1 MITYDMRDLANES
14 LYEYLYRKIREDIL
28 AGRLKKGERMPSKR
42 SFAKNQGVAV
52 ITVENAYSQL
62 VAEGYLY
69 SEPRRGFFVSQ
80 IDESLRLPQTAPLKI
95 ESEEVKSAGDSIGE
109 EAGLPG
115 ISGSEA
121 VPAAAAG
128 ILILFFSRTRAGWA
142 APAIPALLA
151 AHPGLPVHVGVGD
164 KPFFGHPFNANP
176 PAYPSVPPPA
186 TLAADLAEGMELSAD
201 GLMARVLATPGH
213 TPGGVCFY
221 FEAES
226 LLVAGDTLFAGSAG
240 RTDFPGGSARTL
252 YASLARLKALPPE
265 TKVVCGHG
273 PSTTIGRELL
283 ANPFFC

>member
-1 MITYDMRDLANES
+1 MKNMEYEVIPLGEYEANCTVVWGKEKKAWIFDPGGDAEVLLAF
-14 LYEYLYRKIREDIL
+14 
-28 AGRLKKGERMPSKR
+28 LKEKGLEPSR
-42 SFAKNQGVAV
+42 VLLTHAHF
-52 ITVENAYSQL
+52 
-62 VAEGYLY
+62 
-69 SEPRRGFFVSQ
+69 
-80 IDESLRLPQTAPLKI
+80 DH
-95 ESEEVKSAGDSIGE
+95 IG
-109 EAGLPG
+109 
-115 ISGSEA
+115 
-121 VPAAAAG
+121 
-128 ILILFFSRTRAGWA
+128 
-142 APAIPALLA
+142 AIPALLA

-221 FEAES
+221 FEGES